1 MVPFKNDYTI
11 PESILE
17 YSVISTEEMD
27 INDCRAIKEY
37 IRKQFN
43 AVLNANGWS
52 DCEDSTSALSTER
65 RHFTQGNATEFSIDV
80 AIVAEG
86 RNQWYRLIHEKTGFA
101 AYDRYY
107 WNEAPSSEGLS
118 ARVAKL
124 KQTHLVHLKI
134 CLVYSQVETVHTV
147 QHLLLKLLQQQKLL
161 QLTLMNTLDT
171 IT

>member
-1 MVPFKNDYTI
+1 MRFETAQYGDWWFPHYHWN
-11 PESILE
+11 
-17 YSVISTEEMD
+17 
-27 INDCRAIKEY
+27 RAFFCSQQ
-37 IRKQFN
+37 KQREIFCFRI
-43 AVLNANGWS
+43 A
-52 DCEDSTSALSTER
+52 TTER

-124 KQTHLVHLKI
+124 KQTHLWTEVRDAYLEKKNMYLRRQDRNHPSFN
-134 CLVYSQVETVHTV
+134 VYIEAVNEVYYR
-147 QHLLLKLLQQQKLL
+147 
-161 QLTLMNTLDT
+161 NFR
-171 IT
+171 